1 MDRLQ
6 RTRSQH
12 FVSSP
17 RKTASPLIA
26 RHTLYHRHPPKKR
39 RLGVTTFVA
48 SHNEAGQGYTNELED
63 DLEKAIMK
71 RGESSSAPAGRTS
84 RSRSQSRP
92 VRQKSNDKVSAD
104 SLPNGQDDEDV
115 PSPKKRKR
123 SRAGSLS
130 TEDSWVE
137 TTEDEWEPDFIAEG
151 ESLYWHTATLL
162 TIVYQATEI

>member
-92 VRQKSNDKVSAD
+92 VRQKVTTRFRPTRYQTDRTMKM
-104 SLPNGQDDEDV
+104 SLAQKAKTV
-115 PSPKKRKR
+115 K
-123 SRAGSLS
+123 SR
-130 TEDSWVE
+130 V
-137 TTEDEWEPDFIAEG
+137 I
-151 ESLYWHTATLL
+151 
-162 TIVYQATEI
+162 IN